1 MKKTI
6 LLLCLLTSATA
17 FAQFSGKGTGDKASP
32 YQVTTAAQLDELR
45 NCLKEETYVK
55 LMNDIDLTDYIAKK
69 YPKEGWA
76 LVTEGEHESPTFTF
90 DFHFVEHLPLAP
102 ASTTVHQWEQV
113 FTRPDITVWRK
124 GMLERR
130 LLSSMECP
138 YAIYEEDSD
147 RHADIWFPLALSSNL
162 SIDGVLISTL
172 SLERHLAPLGT
183 YIFHCAYMSHDGM
196 AVLLSGPSGAGKS
209 THAHL
214 WEQFVANT
222 YIVNGD
228 RCRHLSERVPSS
240 SRHCIH
246 RANTRQPIDTGVS
259 CPIVHPALLPT
270 DRQPLEHGSHG
281 SSSGLG
287 VIPPQHLAG
296 HGVRLQH
303 GARRP
308 LQLV

>member
-1 MKKTI
+1 MPLTLSFNKHHFVLKGVSPN
-6 LLLCLLTSATA
+6 LLPPNT
-17 FAQFSGKGTGDKASP
+17 
-32 YQVTTAAQLDELR
+32 LR
-45 NCLKEETYVK
+45 F
-55 LMNDIDLTDYIAKK
+55 
-69 YPKEGWA
+69 
-76 LVTEGEHESPTFTF
+76 VTEGEHESPTFTF

-102 ASTTVHQWEQV
+102 SSTTVHQWEQV

-124 GMLERR
+124 GTLERR

-147 RHADIWFPLALSSNL
+147 HHADIWFPLALSSNL

-183 YIFHCAYMSHDGM
+183 YIFHCAYMNHDGK

-228 RCRHLSERVPSS
+228 RCL
-240 SRHCIH
+240 I
-246 RANTRQPIDTGVS
+246 NRQADGRFYASGWPI
-259 CPIVHPALLPT
+259 C
-270 DRQPLEHGSHG
+270 G
-281 SSSGLG
+281 SSDICRNECHPLHAIAFIEQTPDNQLIQESPAQLFT
-287 VIPPQHLAG
+287 
-296 HGVRLQH
+296 RLYS
-303 GARRP
+303 
-308 LQLV
+308 QLTVNHWNMEATAAAADWVLSLLNTLPVMVYGCNMAPDAPFNLYDELFNQKCPRL